1 MDPNTV
7 FKINKPVISE
17 NIDGEVVIINLDSGT
32 YYSTSGIGTVLW
44 GLIEQ
49 GHSLGRTSEA
59 LRAAYGREPEVDDA
73 VQRFMEKLKEER
85 LITARADRPTPSTA
99 LPDVK
104 VNGGFDEPVLHK
116 YEDMKDML
124 LLDPIHD
131 VDDEAGWP
139 QPKSD

>member
-1 MDPNTV
+1 
-7 FKINKPVISE
+7 
-17 NIDGEVVIINLDSGT
+17 
-32 YYSTSGIGTVLW
+32 
-44 GLIEQ
+44 
-49 GHSLGRTSEA
+49 
-59 LRAAYGREPEVDDA
+59 
-73 VQRFMEKLKEER
+73 MEKLKEER